1 MHLIEISVHW
11 KFTEPA
17 LIDESAVCTIEDL
30 FRGNNLEIF
39 SFSDFIA
46 RRVYSSAFGYTVVGE
61 TLLKARLL
69 AGNIGSVLR
78 NILKLSVDG
87 STPVFAGL
95 DNITPSN
102 AGYLVL
108 ESSFGN
114 LDVEE
119 LVRDCYENYSKIC
132 LEVFN
137 INPESL
143 NLVPVFTKITE
154 NLYKV
159 DLFGSDRMIELWN
172 LIGFRFHNYRSFFY
186 HQTDLPILKEICKKW
201 RERVV

>member
-17 LIDESAVCTIEDL
+17 LIDEDTVCAIED
-30 FRGNNLEIF
+30 FFCRSNLKIF

-46 RRVYSSAFGYTVVGE
+46 KKVYSSAFGYTVVGE
-61 TLLKARLL
+61 ALLKVRLL

-78 NILKLSVDG
+78 GILKLSVDG
-87 STPVFAGL
+87 STPVFA
-95 DNITPSN
+95 DVDDIKPSN
-102 AGYLVL
+102 TGYLVL

-114 LDVEE
+114 LDVER
-119 LVRDCYENYSKIC
+119 LVRDCYQSYSGIC
-132 LEVFN
+132 REVFN
-137 INPESL
+137 SKPETL

-154 NLYKV
+154 NLYRV

-172 LIGFRFHNYRSFFY
+172 LIGFRFHDYRSFFY
-186 HQTDLPILKEICKKW
+186 HQTDLPILKEICKKL
-201 RERVV
+201 RRRVE